1 MTHSKTAP
9 CGKQGAAVSQSSVVA
24 DEDTANNSE
33 RQVLIDFSLS
43 IESYRRQRALELA
56 KLYEKSPASAIAGRY
71 DLRDLRLLGLEVGR
85 LAWGV
90 GR

>member
-1 MTHSKTAP
+1 MQP
-9 CGKQGAAVSQSSVVA
+9 
-24 DEDTANNSE
+24 N
-33 RQVLIDFSLS
+33 FSLS

-56 KLYEKSPASAIAGRY
+56 KLYAISPAAAIAGRY

-85 LAWGV
+85 LAWGI

>member
-1 MTHSKTAP
+1 MQP
-9 CGKQGAAVSQSSVVA
+9 
-24 DEDTANNSE
+24 N
-33 RQVLIDFSLS
+33 FSLS

-56 KLYEKSPASAIAGRY
+56 KLYAISPAAAIAGRY

-85 LAWGV
+85 LAGGI